1 VTKAVTY
8 IEAISQGLREE
19 MRRDPSVFLIGEDI
33 GDYGGAFK
41 ATKGFIEEFG
51 PDRVID
57 SVLAEGAIIG
67 AAAGAALVGLRPV
80 AEMQFSDFV
89 SNGFNQLVNIA
100 AKYHYR
106 NFIPVPMVLRLPTGG
121 GIRGGPF
128 HSASTEA
135 WFFHVPGLKL
145 VAPSTP
151 TDAKGLIKA
160 AIRDPNPVLFYESK
174 YLYRHAKEE
183 VPDGDYIVPIGKA
196 DIKRKGDDITVVS
209 YGTGVQWS
217 LEAAETLAA
226 DGVSVEVVDL
236 RSLIPLDRDAI
247 LQSVRKTGKI
257 LIVHEDTI
265 TGGIGAEIA
274 ALVSSRAFEY
284 LDAPVRRVAS
294 PDTPVPYAPTLE
306 DYILPNAGKV
316 AAELRSLAAY

>member
-1 VTKAVTY
+1 MSAITY

-33 GDYGGAFK
+33 GNFGGAFK
-41 ATKGFIEEFG
+41 VTKGFVEEFG

-67 AAAGAALVGLRPV
+67 AATGAALAGLRPV
-80 AEMQFSDFV
+80 AEMQFSDFI
-89 SNGFNQLVNIA
+89 SNGFNQLVNVS

-106 NFIPVPMVLRLPTGG
+106 NFVPVPMVVRLPTGG

-151 TDAKGLIKA
+151 LDAKGLIKA
-160 AIRDPNPVLFYESK
+160 AIRDPNPVLFFESK
-174 YLYRHAKEE
+174 YLYRHVKAEI
-183 VPDGDYIVPIGKA
+183 PDDDYIVPLGKA
-196 DIKRKGDDITVVS
+196 DVKREGDDITVVT
-209 YGTGVQWS
+209 YGTGVHWA
-217 LEAAETLAA
+217 LDAAAKVA
-226 DGVSVEVVDL
+226 DEGISVEVVDL

-247 LQSVRKTGKI
+247 LESVRKTGKVM
-257 LIVHEDTI
+257 IVHEDTI
-265 TGGIGAEIA
+265 TGGIGAEVA

-306 DYILPNAGKV
+306 DFILPNADKV